1 MRVVLDTTFIID
13 HLRGLP
19 AAGAWLD
26 RAMAAGDRLFVTEV
40 IVCEA
45 WAGAA
50 REDDPAL
57 RGLLGPLEFV
67 SPGPDQA
74 RVAGRWRAAARTKGR
89 ALGLADALIAAS
101 ADAMDAAVLTR
112 NARDFRLTPVQVET
126 Y

>member
-1 MRVVLDTTFIID
+1 MRFVLDTTFIID

-19 AAGAWLD
+19 AAVDWLE
-26 RAMAAGDRLFVTEV
+26 RAMTSGDRLFVTEV

-50 REDDPAL
+50 RENDPAL

-67 SPGPDQA
+67 TPGPDQA
-74 RVAGRWRAAARTKGR
+74 RVAGRLRAEARSKGR
-89 ALGLADALIAAS
+89 TLGLGDALIAAT
-101 ADAMDAAVLTR
+101 AGALDAAVLTR
-112 NARDFRLTPVQVET
+112 NGRDFGLTPVRVET